1 MIETRTPAQKSLT
14 VLNYAIITFFGL
26 LCLYPI
32 IHVLAASFSEPLK
45 LVRHRGVYLWPDGF
59 SLKGYEMVLNN
70 PNIWM
75 GYGNTLFYV
84 PVGTAINMFM
94 TTIGAYALSR
104 KGWPLRKF
112 FVFLFVFTM
121 YFSAGMVPGFMMV
134 KELGLLNTRW
144 ALLLPGAV
152 NTWNLIVMR
161 TAFASVPDEMEESAH
176 IDGASDL
183 RIMAQIYVPL
193 SKATIA
199 VMILFYA
206 VGHWNS
212 WFAALIYLTDT
223 KLYPVQ
229 LFVRDIVMF
238 DSAAGTT
245 EDANAVYIREL
256 TKYATIIVAV
266 VPILC
271 VYPFVQKYFV
281 KGVMLGSVKG

>member
-32 IHVLAASFSEPLK
+32 LHVLAASLSDPLR
-45 LVRHRGVYLWPDGF
+45 LVRHRGVFLWPDGF
-59 SLKGYEMVLNN
+59 SLKGYQMVIGN

-84 PVGTAINMFM
+84 IAGTVINMFM
-94 TTIGAYALSR
+94 TIIGAYALSR
-104 KGWPLRKF
+104 KGWPLRQF

-144 ALLLPGAV
+144 AILLPGAV

-161 TAFASVPDEMEESAH
+161 TAFSSVPDEMEESAH

-183 RIMAQIYVPL
+183 RIMMQIYVPL
-193 SKATIA
+193 AKATIA

-206 VGHWNS
+206 VAHWNS
-212 WFAALIYLTDT
+212 WFSALIYLTDN

-229 LFVRDIVMF
+229 MFVREILMF
-238 DSAAGTT
+238 DAAAGTT

-271 VYPFVQKYFV
+271 IYPFVQKYFV

>member
-1 MIETRTPAQKSLT
+1 MT
-14 VLNYAIITFFGL
+14 VLNYAIITMFGL

-32 IHVLAASFSEPLK
+32 IHVLAASFSDPLQ
-45 LVRHRGVYLWPDGF
+45 LVRHRGIFLWPDGF
-59 SLKGYEMVLNN
+59 SLKGYEMVLGN

-75 GYGNTLFYV
+75 GYGNTIFYV
-84 PVGTAINMFM
+84 VVGTLINMFM

-104 KGWPLRKF
+104 KGWPFRQF

-134 KELGLLNTRW
+134 KELGLLDTRW
-144 ALLLPGAV
+144 AILLPGAV

-183 RIMAQIYVPL
+183 RIMVQIYIPL
-193 SKATIA
+193 AKATIA

-206 VGHWNS
+206 VAHWNS
-212 WFAALIYLTDT
+212 WFSALIYLTNN

-229 LFVRDIVMF
+229 MFVREILMF
-238 DSAAGTT
+238 NAAAGTT

-271 VYPFVQKYFV
+271 IYPFVQKYFV

>member
-32 IHVLAASFSEPLK
+32 IHVLAASLSDPLK

-59 SLKGYEMVLNN
+59 SLKGYQMVLGN

-75 GYGNTLFYV
+75 GYGNTIFYV
-84 PVGTAINMFM
+84 VAGTVINMIL

-104 KGWPLRKF
+104 KGWPLRQF

-134 KELGLLNTRW
+134 KELGLLDTRW
-144 ALLLPGAV
+144 AILLPGAV

-183 RIMAQIYVPL
+183 RIMVQIYIPL
-193 SKATIA
+193 AKATIA

-206 VGHWNS
+206 VAHWNS
-212 WFAALIYLTDT
+212 WFSALIYLTNN

-229 LFVRDIVMF
+229 MFVREILMF
-238 DSAAGTT
+238 DAAAGTT

>member
-32 IHVLAASFSEPLK
+32 LHVLAASLSDPLR

-59 SLKGYEMVLNN
+59 SLKGYQMVIGN

-75 GYGNTLFYV
+75 GYGNTIFYV
-84 PVGTAINMFM
+84 FAGTVINMFM
-94 TTIGAYALSR
+94 TIIGAYALSR
-104 KGWPLRKF
+104 KGWPLRQF

-144 ALLLPGAV
+144 AILLPGAV

-161 TAFASVPDEMEESAH
+161 TAFSSVPDEMEESAH

-183 RIMAQIYVPL
+183 RIMMQIYVPL
-193 SKATIA
+193 AKATIA

-206 VGHWNS
+206 VAHWNS
-212 WFAALIYLTDT
+212 WFSALIYLTDN

-229 LFVRDIVMF
+229 MFVREILMF
-238 DSAAGTT
+238 NAAAGTT

-271 VYPFVQKYFV
+271 IYPFVQKYFV

>member
-14 VLNYAIITFFGL
+14 VRNYVIITFFGL

-32 IHVLAASFSEPLK
+32 IHVLAASLSDPLK

-59 SLKGYEMVLNN
+59 SLKGYQMVLGN

-75 GYGNTLFYV
+75 GYGNTIFYV
-84 PVGTAINMFM
+84 VAGTVINMIL

-104 KGWPLRKF
+104 KGWPLRQF

-134 KELGLLNTRW
+134 KELGLLDTRW
-144 ALLLPGAV
+144 AILLPGAV

-183 RIMAQIYVPL
+183 RIMVQIYIPL
-193 SKATIA
+193 AKATIA

-206 VGHWNS
+206 VAHWNS
-212 WFAALIYLTDT
+212 WFSALIYLTNN

-229 LFVRDIVMF
+229 MFVREILMF
-238 DSAAGTT
+238 DAAAGTT

-271 VYPFVQKYFV
+271 IYPFVQKYFV

>member
-32 IHVLAASFSEPLK
+32 IHVLAASLSDPLK

-59 SLKGYEMVLNN
+59 SLKGYQMVLGN

-75 GYGNTLFYV
+75 GYGNTIFYV
-84 PVGTAINMFM
+84 VAGTVINMIL

-104 KGWPLRKF
+104 KGWPLRQF

-134 KELGLLNTRW
+134 KELGLLDTRW
-144 ALLLPGAV
+144 AILLPGAV

-183 RIMAQIYVPL
+183 RIMVQIYIPL
-193 SKATIA
+193 AKATIA

-206 VGHWNS
+206 VAHWNS
-212 WFAALIYLTDT
+212 WFSALIYLTNN

-229 LFVRDIVMF
+229 MFVREILMF
-238 DSAAGTT
+238 DAAAGTT

-271 VYPFVQKYFV
+271 IYPFVQKYFV

>member
-32 IHVLAASFSEPLK
+32 LHVLAASLSDPLR

-59 SLKGYEMVLNN
+59 SLKGYQMVIGN

-75 GYGNTLFYV
+75 GYGNTIFYV
-84 PVGTAINMFM
+84 VAGTVINMFM
-94 TTIGAYALSR
+94 TIIGAYALSR
-104 KGWPLRKF
+104 KGWPLRQF

-144 ALLLPGAV
+144 AILLPGAV

-161 TAFASVPDEMEESAH
+161 TAFSSVPDEMEESAH

-183 RIMAQIYVPL
+183 RIMMQIYVPL
-193 SKATIA
+193 AKATIA

-206 VGHWNS
+206 VAHWNS
-212 WFAALIYLTDT
+212 WFSALIYLTDN

-229 LFVRDIVMF
+229 MFVREILMF
-238 DSAAGTT
+238 DAAAGTT

-271 VYPFVQKYFV
+271 IYPFVQKYFV

>member
-32 IHVLAASFSEPLK
+32 IHVLAASLSDPLQ
-45 LVRHRGVYLWPDGF
+45 LVRHRGIYLWPDGF
-59 SLKGYEMVLNN
+59 SLKGYQMVIGN

-75 GYGNTLFYV
+75 GYGNTIFYV
-84 PVGTAINMFM
+84 VAGTVINMFM
-94 TTIGAYALSR
+94 TIIGAYALSR
-104 KGWPLRKF
+104 KGWPLRQF

-144 ALLLPGAV
+144 AILLPGAV

-161 TAFASVPDEMEESAH
+161 TAFSSVPDEMEESAH

-183 RIMAQIYVPL
+183 RIMMQIYVPL
-193 SKATIA
+193 AKATIA

-206 VGHWNS
+206 VAHWNS
-212 WFAALIYLTDT
+212 WFSALIYLTDT

-229 LFVRDIVMF
+229 MFVREILMF
-238 DSAAGTT
+238 NAAAGTT

-271 VYPFVQKYFV
+271 IYPFVQKYFV

>member
-32 IHVLAASFSEPLK
+32 IHVLAASLSDPLK

-59 SLKGYEMVLNN
+59 SLKGYQMVLGN

-75 GYGNTLFYV
+75 GYGNTIFYV
-84 PVGTAINMFM
+84 VAGTVINMIL

-104 KGWPLRKF
+104 KGWPLRQF

-121 YFSAGMVPGFMMV
+121 YFSAGMVPGFMIV

-144 ALLLPGAV
+144 AILLPGAV

-193 SKATIA
+193 AKATIA

-206 VGHWNS
+206 VAHWNS
-212 WFAALIYLTDT
+212 WFSALIYLTNN

-229 LFVRDIVMF
+229 MFVREILMF
-238 DSAAGTT
+238 DAAAGTT
-245 EDANAVYIREL
+245 EDANAVYVREL

-271 VYPFVQKYFV
+271 IYPFVQKYFV

>member
-32 IHVLAASFSEPLK
+32 IHVLAASLSDPLK

-59 SLKGYEMVLNN
+59 SLKGYQMVLGN

-75 GYGNTLFYV
+75 GYGNTIFYV
-84 PVGTAINMFM
+84 VAGTVLNMIL

-104 KGWPLRKF
+104 KGWPLRQF

-134 KELGLLNTRW
+134 KELGLLDTRW
-144 ALLLPGAV
+144 AILLPGAV

-183 RIMAQIYVPL
+183 RIMVQIYIPL
-193 SKATIA
+193 AKATIA

-206 VGHWNS
+206 VAHWNS
-212 WFAALIYLTDT
+212 WFSALIYLTNN

-229 LFVRDIVMF
+229 MFVREILMF
-238 DSAAGTT
+238 DAAAGTT

-271 VYPFVQKYFV
+271 IYPFVQKYFV

>member
-32 IHVLAASFSEPLK
+32 LHVLAASLSDPLQ
-45 LVRHRGVYLWPDGF
+45 LVRHRGIYLWPDGF
-59 SLKGYEMVLNN
+59 SLKGYQMVIGN

-75 GYGNTLFYV
+75 GYGNTIFYV
-84 PVGTAINMFM
+84 FAGTVINMFM
-94 TTIGAYALSR
+94 TIIGAYALSR
-104 KGWPLRKF
+104 KGWPLRQF

-144 ALLLPGAV
+144 AILLPGAV

-161 TAFASVPDEMEESAH
+161 TAFSSVPDEMEESAH

-183 RIMAQIYVPL
+183 RIMMQIYVPL
-193 SKATIA
+193 AKATIA

-206 VGHWNS
+206 VAHWNS
-212 WFAALIYLTDT
+212 WFSALIYLTDN

-229 LFVRDIVMF
+229 MFVREILMF
-238 DSAAGTT
+238 DAAAGTT

-271 VYPFVQKYFV
+271 IYPFVQKYFV

>member
-32 IHVLAASFSEPLK
+32 LHVLAASLSDPLR

-59 SLKGYEMVLNN
+59 SLKGYQMVIGN

-84 PVGTAINMFM
+84 VAGTVINMFM
-94 TTIGAYALSR
+94 TIIGAYALSR
-104 KGWPLRKF
+104 KGWPLRQF

-144 ALLLPGAV
+144 AILLPGAV

-161 TAFASVPDEMEESAH
+161 TAFSSVPDEMEESAH

-183 RIMAQIYVPL
+183 RIMMQIYVPL
-193 SKATIA
+193 AKATIA

-206 VGHWNS
+206 VAHWNS
-212 WFAALIYLTDT
+212 WFSALIYLTDN

-229 LFVRDIVMF
+229 MFVREILMF
-238 DSAAGTT
+238 DAAAGTT

-271 VYPFVQKYFV
+271 IYPFVQKYFV

>member
-1 MIETRTPAQKSLT
+1 MIESRTPAQKSLT

-32 IHVLAASFSEPLK
+32 IHVLAASLSDPLK

-59 SLKGYEMVLNN
+59 SLKGYQMVLGN

-75 GYGNTLFYV
+75 GYGNTIFYLV
-84 PVGTAINMFM
+84 AGTAINMIL

-104 KGWPLRKF
+104 KGWPLRQF

-134 KELGLLNTRW
+134 KDLGLLDTRW
-144 ALLLPGAV
+144 AILLPGAV

-183 RIMAQIYVPL
+183 RIMVQIYIPL
-193 SKATIA
+193 AKATIA

-206 VGHWNS
+206 VAHWNS
-212 WFAALIYLTDT
+212 WFSALIYLTNN
-223 KLYPVQ
+223 KLYPLQ
-229 LFVRDIVMF
+229 MFVREILMF
-238 DSAAGTT
+238 NAAAGTT